1 MSSFSATSDSPGPR
15 PDPIKPAKGVSES
28 PTAEIVTVLGLTSLN
43 ASASQ
48 PSRLSNLGYSNV
60 TNNVNRGA
68 QNAVANQQA
77 HAKLTISV
85 VGKSVNA
92 VSNLGPLQA
101 RSSVDVLTNN
111 AVGQTITDLKASLS
125 AFDNG
130 GGGGGGGG
138 RIPPEWQA
146 LAKLLRELVT
156 EVVEIEARNSRLHGS
171 GTASDPYYTD
181 PGQKL
186 YVTAGV
192 TLVFKGVPPSGLQLN
207 DVQGRRL

>member
-15 PDPIKPAKGVSES
+15 PDPIKPVIAVSES

-43 ASASQ
+43 ANASH
-48 PSRLSNLGYSNV
+48 PSRLANLGYSNV

-68 QNAVANQQA
+68 QNAVSNQQA
-77 HAKLTISV
+77 HSKLALSI

-92 VSNLGPLQA
+92 VGNLGPLQA

-125 AFDNG
+125 AFDT

-138 RIPPEWQA
+138 RLPTEWQA
-146 LAKLLRELVT
+146 LVKLLRGLIT
-156 EVVEIEARNSRLHGS
+156 EVVDIEAQNSRLHGT

-186 YVTAGV
+186 YVVAPV
-192 TLVFKGVPPSGLQLN
+192 TLVFKGVPPSQLQLN
-207 DVQGRRL
+207 DVQGHRL